1 MSAYRHILVAAD
13 FSELGRAAARRGLLE
28 AKMHGARLAFVHVI
42 EHFPVVVPEHW
53 VAPENIDPETF
64 YREQAARELGTLA
77 DELGCADAAQEVVV
91 TVASA
96 GRAVVEVAA
105 RQKADLVVAGTHG
118 AWAIGML
125 GSTAAAIVR
134 SAHCDVLIVR

>member
-1 MSAYRHILVAAD
+1 MNAYRQILVAAD
-13 FSELGRAAARRGLLE
+13 FSDLGGAAAHRGLLE
-28 AKMHGARLAFVHVI
+28 ARTHGARLAFVHVI

-53 VAPENIDPETF
+53 VAPENIDPESY
-64 YREQAARELGTLA
+64 YRERAARELAKLA
-77 DELGCADAAQEVVV
+77 GELGCADAPQEIIV
-91 TVASA
+91 TQGSA
-96 GRAVVEVAA
+96 GRAVVECAA

-134 SAHCDVLIVR
+134 QAHCDVLIVR

>member
-1 MSAYRHILVAAD
+1 MNAYRHILVAAD

-28 AKMHGARLAFVHVI
+28 AKTHGARLAFVHVI

-53 VAPENIDPETF
+53 VAPENIDPESY
-64 YREQAARELGTLA
+64 YREQAARALAELVG
-77 DELGCADAAQEVVV
+77 ELGCADAPQEVVV
-91 TVASA
+91 TAASA
-96 GRAVVEVAA
+96 GRAVVECAA

-118 AWAIGML
+118 AWAIGTL

-134 SAHCDVLIVR
+134 QAHCDVLVVR